1 MNLISK
7 LQKLGLT
14 LLEVSRPGGNYQSV
28 NIRGNIAYVAIQ
40 FPILGEKY
48 LFQGRLG
55 EQITTEHGY
64 EAMKYCALNVLSQ
77 IETKIGFDKVMG
89 LNHIEA
95 YYQSTTD
102 WDDGPIVVNG
112 ASDLF
117 QMVLEE
123 KGTHSR
129 TILGVAGL
137 PRNFAV
143 GLTCSFTL
151 YPTDN
156 L

>member
-1 MNLISK
+1 MNLIAK
-7 LQKLGLT
+7 LEQLGLSLPKT
-14 LLEVSRPGGNYQSV
+14 TQPGGNYQSINV
-28 NIRGNIAYVAIQ
+28 RGNIVYVSIQ
-40 FPILGEKY
+40 FPILDEKY
-48 LFQGRLG
+48 LYQGRLG
-55 EQITTEHGY
+55 DNLTTDEGY
-64 EAMKYCALNVLSQ
+64 KAMECCALNVLSQ
-77 IETKIGFDKVMG
+77 IESKIGFHKVLG

-95 YYQSTTD
+95 YYQSVND
-102 WDDGPIVVNG
+102 WDDAPTVVNG

-117 QMVLEE
+117 KKVLEE

-129 TILGVAGL
+129 TIFGVEKL

-151 YPTDN
+151 